1 MRECKLKASFHLSH
15 GARTKDTRWEQNG
28 AAVEPIGGGGF
39 SPPLWLPVR
48 SPATEAVQLME
59 FNEAEREGI
68 CPGDQ
73 WRAQGWHRLRQ
84 HGSPLCW
91 ALTWEVSMVL
101 VRKHCL
107 MSIPMGFLQ
116 LLLVCASDGGCSGM
130 PKGPV
135 AVLT

>member
-1 MRECKLKASFHLSH
+1 
-15 GARTKDTRWEQNG
+15 
-28 AAVEPIGGGGF
+28 
-39 SPPLWLPVR
+39 
-48 SPATEAVQLME
+48 ME

-84 HGSPLCW
+84 HDSLLCWGSGW
-91 ALTWEVSMVL
+91 ALTREVRMVL
-101 VRKHCL
+101 VREHRL
-107 MSIPMGFLQ
+107 VSIPMGFLEH
-116 LLLVCASDGGCSGM
+116 LLLCASDGGCSGM